1 MLAAL
6 DQTLV
11 TTALPKIA
19 EDLGGFTQFAW
30 VFTAYMLASTAAIPI
45 AGKLSDQYGRKR
57 VYLAGLLV
65 FMLASFLC
73 GFSGNM
79 QQLIAFRALQ
89 GIGGG
94 TITATTFTLVGDI
107 FPPAERGKWLGIVGA
122 VYGAAGVIGPLAGGY
137 LTDQLSWRWIFFINL
152 PIGLVSAAILFPA
165 MPRFA
170 GTLARHA
177 IDYAGAAFLI
187 AGVVPAL
194 LAFDLATHAYTWNS
208 PPVIGL
214 LAFAAAMLALFVLN
228 ERKALEP
235 IQPPFLFNNSIFV
248 VSSAVAFL
256 VSAAMF
262 STIMFIPLFMQVSAG
277 ASATNAGAILTP
289 LILSMMVTATLSGIL
304 ISRTGTYRW
313 LGIGALLVAIGGY
326 FLLWRMGENPGQAG
340 MVRNLVIVGA
350 GLGITLPIYLVAV
363 QNAFPHRILGMVTGS
378 IQFFRTVGGAAGTA
392 LFGSF
397 LTTRI
402 RAHAAGILAEHP
414 RSLPGLRASLANP
427 LAFLNSGRL
436 SHLSRAPAALLV
448 PADPQA
454 TAARDALKSAFGWA
468 MRDVFAL
475 EIAIMAFSLLLTWFL
490 ADSPI
495 RNPNQ
500 TVEEDAT
507 LT

>member
-1 MLAAL
+1 
-6 DQTLV
+6 
-11 TTALPKIA
+11 
-19 EDLGGFTQFAW
+19 
-30 VFTAYMLASTAAIPI
+30 MLASTVAIPI

-57 VYLAGLLV
+57 IYLAGLGI

-79 QQLIAFRALQ
+79 HQLVAFRALQ

-94 TITATTFTLVGDI
+94 TITSNTFTLIGDI
-107 FPPAERGKWLGIVGA
+107 FPPEKRGKWLGIVGA
-122 VYGAAGVIGPLAGGY
+122 VYGTAGVIGPLAGGY
-137 LTDQLSWRWIFFINL
+137 LTDQLNWRWIFYINL
-152 PIGLVSAAILFPA
+152 PIGLVSAAILIPA
-165 MPRFA
+165 MPGFAGRFA
-170 GTLARHA
+170 WHA
-177 IDYAGAAFLI
+177 IDYAGAALLI

-194 LAFDLATHAYTWNS
+194 LAFDLATNSYTWDS
-208 PPVIGL
+208 PQVIGL

-228 ERKALEP
+228 ERKAKEP
-235 IQPPFLFNNSIFV
+235 IQPPFLFASPVFAI
-248 VSSAVAFL
+248 SSAVSFL
-256 VSAAMF
+256 VSATMF

-289 LILSMMVTATLSGIL
+289 LILSMMVTATVSGIL

-313 LGIGALLVAIGGY
+313 LGIGAILLAMLGY
-326 FLLWRMGENPGQAG
+326 FLLWRMGGNPGKAG
-340 MVRNLVIVGA
+340 MVRNLIIAGA
-350 GLGITLPIYLVAV
+350 GIGITLPIYLVAV

-397 LTTRI
+397 LTERI
-402 RAHAAGILAEHP
+402 RTHAAGILAAHP
-414 RSLPGLRASLANP
+414 HSLPGLEASLANP

-436 SHLSRAPAALLV
+436 SHVSRAPGGLLV

-454 TAARDALKSAFGWA
+454 AAARDALKMAFGWA
-468 MRDVFAL
+468 MREVFAL

-490 ADSPI
+490 ADIPL

-500 TVEEDAT
+500 VAEEAEVSPEVSPSEGSSPAIISS
-507 LT
+507 